1 MSWMKMLTQRGL
13 WFVAAAMIAALL
25 ISFPST
31 VCAAD
36 SRLEQVKKDLA
47 EAGQAIKNF
56 TAVQKDEAVRKA
68 ETALQAMDKEIEA
81 MEARIK
87 QNWNKMDQT
96 ARRNSD
102 AALKTLKKQRQETA
116 QKLEELKG
124 SSSKSW
130 DQAKDGFVKSYQSLR
145 EAFEKAVKEF

>member
-13 WFVAAAMIAALL
+13 WFVAAAMSAALL

>member
-13 WFVAAAMIAALL
+13 WFVVAAMIAALL

-81 MEARIK
+81 MRPASNRTGTRWI
-87 QNWNKMDQT
+87 
-96 ARRNSD
+96 RRRAGTPTRRS
-102 AALKTLKKQRQETA
+102 R
-116 QKLEELKG
+116 
-124 SSSKSW
+124 
-130 DQAKDGFVKSYQSLR
+130 R
-145 EAFEKAVKEF
+145 